1 MMMPGGMQ
9 RTSVGPLPPVRPGAQ
24 QRGRGDGEHREH
36 GGVEQDHDGGR
47 ALHRLVRLRVAR
59 EVLALG
65 AGRPILLTADLCSHT
80 STFGVRYFRLFFFRN
95 YVGLQIQRAHFM
107 VVLTLMTQLGVC
119 RSVPFI

>member
-1 MMMPGGMQ
+1 MIMPGGMQ

-80 STFGVRYFRLFFFRN
+80 STFGVRFFRLVFFRATDTESALHGRFDSDLN
-95 YVGLQIQRAHFM
+95 SAFVALYHLLKSNA
-107 VVLTLMTQLGVC
+107 
-119 RSVPFI
+119 